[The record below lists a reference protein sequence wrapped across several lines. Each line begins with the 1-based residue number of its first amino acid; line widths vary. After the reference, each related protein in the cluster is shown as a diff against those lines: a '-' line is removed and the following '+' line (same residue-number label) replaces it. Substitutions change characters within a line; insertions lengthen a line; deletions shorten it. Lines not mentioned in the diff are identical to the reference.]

1 LVVEQEDELIPM
13 SGPKRGIWWHDMTLL
28 EFDMRLKRGDKEEDD
43 LQLIDGAVWFNDS
56 CSTHARVNTRRIDG
70 DYGSVDV
77 CYALLHSAMEATVEI
92 AVAELLGGF
101 SLCATAIYISAM
113 EATVQLFDGVIPGP
127 DGCPIYKLDRCVVGN
142 GSSGWRADDDLKYMV
157 SSGGRRRYEAENCAV
172 AAGGGGQRY
181 EVGKYVLAFHRS
193 TKLALKLKI
202 CQSGGSSDCDTV
214 MRFCM
219 SPASTHGSD
228 TFAFDLG
235 FAKLHVK
242 ISWSTLEK
250 WRPRRTLS

>member
-1 LVVEQEDELIPM
+1 
-13 SGPKRGIWWHDMTLL
+13 
-28 EFDMRLKRGDKEEDD
+28 
-43 LQLIDGAVWFNDS
+43 
-56 CSTHARVNTRRIDG
+56 
-70 DYGSVDV
+70 
-77 CYALLHSAMEATVEI
+77 MEATVQI
-92 AVAELLGGF
+92 AVAEILSGF
-101 SLCATAIYISAM
+101 SLYATAFYISALVHQEM
-113 EATVQLFDGVIPGP
+113 QLFDGVIPGP
-127 DGCPIYKLDRCVVGN
+127 DVCQIYKLDKCVVG
-142 GSSGWRADDDLKYMV
+142 SGGATDDEFKYCV
-157 SSGGRRRYEAENCAV
+157 SSGGRRRYEPENCAV
-172 AAGGGGQRY
+172 AAGGGGQRH
-181 EVGKYVLAFHRS
+181 EVGKYVIAFPRS